1 MNRGLIGVC
10 GMGRMGAAMAER
22 LLSVGYQVMVWN
34 RDPARCAPLVAAGA
48 SMATSPAAVTAACDT
63 VVSMLFDGAA
73 VAAVYQGPQ
82 GLLSAD
88 ATGKLFIDMST
99 IGPDA
104 AKSVALTV
112 QASGADF
119 LECPV
124 GGTVGPARDG
134 KLLGLVG
141 GAPDALARARPVLED
156 LCRRIEHAGPVG
168 AGARLKLA
176 VNLPLLVY
184 WQALG
189 EAMGLVADLDMTPDQ
204 LADLM
209 ADTSGS
215 PMAIKHRSDD
225 LAAMLAGRADPAVGF
240 EARGAEKDLA
250 EMALLSAA
258 LGLDAPVTRA
268 ARDAYAAAIPAQI
281 GGQDAMT
288 IAALNWRKA
297 KVQPA

>member
-1 MNRGLIGVC
+1 MTPGLIGIC
-10 GMGRMGAAMAER
+10 GMGRMGAAMAQR
-22 LLSVGYQVMVWN
+22 LLSVGHPVMVWN

-48 SMATSPAAVTAACDT
+48 SMAATPAEVTAACDT
-63 VVSMLFDGAA
+63 VLSMLFDGPA

-82 GLLSAD
+82 GLLAAD
-88 ATGKLFIDMST
+88 ARGRLFIEMST
-99 IGPDA
+99 IGPESSQVTA
-104 AKSVALTV
+104 RAV
-112 QASGADF
+112 QAAGAEF
-119 LECPV
+119 VECPV

-141 GAPDALARARPVLED
+141 GTPQALDRARPILEQ

-189 EAMGLVADLDMTPDQ
+189 EAMGLVADLEMTPDQ

-215 PMAIKHRSDD
+215 PMAIKFRSGD

-240 EARGAEKDLA
+240 EARGAEKDLR
-250 EMALLSAA
+250 EMAVLSAS

-268 ARDAYAAAIPAQI
+268 AHDAFAAALPGQI
-281 GGQDAMT
+281 GGCDAMA

-297 KVQPA
+297 RGQQA

>member
-1 MNRGLIGVC
+1 MTKGLVGVC
-10 GMGRMGAAMAER
+10 GMGRMGAAMAQR
-22 LLSVGYQVMVWN
+22 LISVGYTVVVWN
-34 RDPARCAPLVAAGA
+34 RDPARCAPLVAGGA
-48 SMATSPAAVTAACDT
+48 TMAATPAALAMACDT
-63 VVSMLFDGAA
+63 VVTMLFDAAA
-73 VAAVYQGPQ
+73 VRDVYQGPG
-82 GLLSAD
+82 GLLTGDVA
-88 ATGKLFIDMST
+88 GKLFIEMST

-104 AKSVALTV
+104 AMATAAAITSA
-112 QASGADF
+112 GAVP

-141 GAPDALARARPVLED
+141 GSAEAMDRSRPILLD
-156 LCRRIEHAGPVG
+156 LCRRIEHAGPIG

-189 EAMGLVADLDMTPDQ
+189 EAMGLVADLDMTPEQ

-209 ADTSGS
+209 ADTSGA
-215 PMAIKHRSDD
+215 PTAIKHRSGE
-225 LAAMLAGRADPAVGF
+225 LAAMLAGRADPAVAF
-240 EARGAEKDLA
+240 EARGAEKDLS
-250 EMALLSAA
+250 EMATLSDA

-268 ARDAYAAAIPAQI
+268 ARDAFAAALPDQI

-297 KVQPA
+297 KGQHE

>member
-1 MNRGLIGVC
+1 MNKGLIGVC
-10 GMGRMGAAMAER
+10 GMGRMGAAMAQR

-48 SMATSPAAVTAACDT
+48 TMAPSPAAVTAACDT
-63 VVSMLFDGAA
+63 VVSMLFDGTA
-73 VAAVYQGPQ
+73 VAAVYRGPQ
-82 GLLSAD
+82 GLLSQEAK
-88 ATGKLFIDMST
+88 GKLFIEMST

-104 AKSVALTV
+104 AKAVASAV
-112 QASGADF
+112 QAAGADF

-141 GAPDALARARPVLED
+141 GTPDAFARARPVLED

-189 EAMGLVADLDMTPDQ
+189 EAMGLIADLDMTPDQ

-215 PMAIKHRSDD
+215 PVAIKHRSGD
-225 LAAMLAGRADPAVGF
+225 LAAMLAGRAEPAVGF

-250 EMALLSAA
+250 EMAILSTA

-268 ARDAYAAAIPAQI
+268 ARDAYTQALPTQI

-297 KVQPA
+297 KGKPA

>member
-1 MNRGLIGVC
+1 
-10 GMGRMGAAMAER
+10 MA
-22 LLSVGYQVMVWN
+22 ST
-34 RDPARCAPLVAAGA
+34 PAE
-48 SMATSPAAVTAACDT
+48 VTAACDT
-63 VVSMLFDGAA
+63 VLSMLFDAAA
-73 VAAVYQGPQ
+73 VTAVYEGPQ
-82 GLLSAD
+82 GLLSGNA
-88 ATGKLFIDMST
+88 AGKLFIEMST

-104 AKSVALTV
+104 SKAC
-112 QASGADF
+112 ASAVEAAQADF

-141 GAPDALARARPVLED
+141 GAPEAFARAKPILD
-156 LCRRIEHAGPVG
+156 HLCRRIEYAGPIG

-189 EAMGLVADLDMTPDQ
+189 EAMGLIADLEMTPHQ

-215 PMAIKHRSDD
+215 PMAIKHRSGE
-225 LAAMLAGRADPAVGF
+225 LAAMLADGTFPAVAF
-240 EARGAEKDLA
+240 EAKGAEKDLA
-250 EMALLSAA
+250 EMAILSTA
-258 LGLDAPVTRA
+258 LGLDAPVTQA
-268 ARDAYAAAIPAQI
+268 ARDAYAAAMPTQI

-288 IAALNWRKA
+288 IAALNWRRA
-297 KVQPA
+297 KGQPG

>member
-1 MNRGLIGVC
+1 MTQGLIGVC
-10 GMGRMGAAMAER
+10 GMGRMGAAIAHR
-22 LLSVGYQVMVWN
+22 LLSVGLPVMVWN

-48 SMATSPAAVTAACDT
+48 SLAATPAEVTAACDT
-63 VVSMLFDGAA
+63 VLSMLFDGPA
-73 VAAVYQGPQ
+73 VAAVYQGAQ
-82 GLLSAD
+82 GLLSVD
-88 ATGKLFIDMST
+88 AGGKLFIEMST
-99 IGPDA
+99 IGPA
-104 AKSVALTV
+104 AIADVA
-112 QASGADF
+112 QAAQAAGAEF
-119 LECPV
+119 VECPV
-124 GGTVGPARDG
+124 GGTVGPAREG

-141 GAPDALARARPVLED
+141 GTPQSLDRARPILEQ

-189 EAMGLVADLDMTPDQ
+189 EAMGLVADLEMSPDQ

-215 PMAIKHRSDD
+215 PVAIKYRTGD
-225 LAAMLAGRADPAVGF
+225 LAAMLAGQADPSVGF
-240 EARGAEKDLA
+240 EARGAEKDLR

-268 ARDAYAAAIPAQI
+268 AHAAFAAALPGQI
-281 GGQDAMT
+281 GGKDAMT

-297 KVQPA
+297 RGQPA